1 MSLPSPTAGQRA
13 QRSVGEHA
21 FQFGWCLVGAK
32 DTVLRE
38 ACKPELQEELRRLEK
53 MSTYMLNFRVC
64 EEGEEDNTGPTYT
77 DWSRKTRYLF
87 TPDMPPNKFPI
98 LSKIS
103 MALPETCSF
112 LTRDVHG
119 EVNKQVDTDAFCVLW
134 TVRKVHFTCVGVV
147 GLWAVHHNLVVL
159 FDTHRSSIANTS
171 PILLYLPHQQDSSRG
186 ACTVGP
192 HRRGDGLSDAGPFRV
207 RVVLL
212 LQPRRTGDSPW
223 YVIFCRSYGVV
234 CE

>member
-1 MSLPSPTAGQRA
+1 MSGRGEGHRPQGGLQARA
-13 QRSVGEHA
+13 ARGAETPGEDVH
-21 FQFGWCLVGAK
+21 
-32 DTVLRE
+32 
-38 ACKPELQEELRRLEK
+38 
-53 MSTYMLNFRVC
+53 YMLNFRVC
-64 EEGEEDNTGPTYT
+64 EEGEDDVDVDNAGPTYT